1 MKAIEFT
8 TTIKN
13 GVIHIPE
20 KYNKLTG
27 RPARIIVLTD
37 EENVSSSKQD
47 VKAIKA
53 LLKTIKERKVFQEIK
68 DPVSWQRSIRD
79 EWS

>member
-20 KYNKLTG
+20 KYKKMTN
-27 RPARIIVLTD
+27 RSARIIVLTE
-37 EENVSSSKQD
+37 EENVSTNKQD
-47 VKAIKA
+47 IKAIET
-53 LLKTIKERKVFQEIK
+53 LLKNIKERKVFQEIK